1 MKISEK
7 INMDINGL
15 IANGPIT
22 IVAFGDSVTH
32 GALRDSNDYE
42 NVYWNLLKKKLN
54 AFRDSI
60 PVNVINSGIGGI
72 SAALSIERMERDVL
86 SYHPDLVIVCFGLND
101 VNGTLEEYVDS
112 LRVIFKTCKD
122 SGAEVIFL
130 TPNMLNTY
138 VADDA
143 PEQYKAYAAVTA
155 EYQNNGRMD
164 LYMSSAVATAQDC
177 GVGVCDCY
185 GEWKKLYEKGVDTTM
200 LLVNRINHP
209 ESKMHELFADMLYA
223 MVMGESVNDKKD
235 YVDGMYKDGNH

>member
-7 INMDINGL
+7 INMDIDGL
-15 IANGPIT
+15 IENGPIT

-32 GALRDSNDYE
+32 GALRDCNDYE
-42 NVYWNLLKKKLN
+42 NAYWNRLKKKLN

-72 SAALSIERMERDVL
+72 TAMRSIDRMERDVL
-86 SYHPDLVIVCFGLND
+86 SHHPDLVIVCFGLND
-101 VNGTLEEYVDS
+101 VNGALEEYVDA
-112 LRVIFKTCKD
+112 LKIIFKTCKE
-122 SGAEVIFL
+122 SGADVIFL

-138 VADDA
+138 VSEDA

-155 EYQNNGRMD
+155 DYQNNGRMD
-164 LYMSSAVATAQDC
+164 MYMSSAVAAAQEC

-185 GEWKKLYEKGVDTTM
+185 GEWKKLYEKGVDTTQ

-209 ESKMHELFADMLYA
+209 ESKMHELFADMLYE
-223 MVMGESVNDKKD
+223 MVMGESVDKKTN
-235 YVDGMYKDGNH
+235 YEDGMYRDCNQ